1 METEYGSPASTPTSS
16 VVESPETTTTH
27 TKRGRPRKDLVPP
40 SYDDFPASGTAEQ
53 QKNWM
58 KKKSVQYWRYQKLSR
73 PGGEDYHKQESTWV
87 GLLYNMKKLV
97 EAFHSGDEEEKLDN
111 IDVAEDKAEKVKEQ
125 NRVRFVKSIFIK

>member
-16 VVESPETTTTH
+16 VVESQEPTITC
-27 TKRGRPRKDLVPP
+27 TKRGHPRKDLVPP

-73 PGGEDYHKQESTWV
+73 PGGEDYRKQESTRV
-87 GLLYNMKKLV
+87 GRLYNREKLV
-97 EAFHSGDEEEKLDN
+97 EEFHSGDEEEKLDDV
-111 IDVAEDKAEKVKEQ
+111 DVAEDKAEKVKEQ
-125 NRVRFVKSIFIK
+125 NRVRFIKSIFIK